1 MSETAPI
8 GLYPSCPAL
17 LGGEGEDAYDREVSR
32 YALGDC
38 MAANRSDLLAGLYRA
53 HWGGL
58 RNFILKLVRNGED
71 ADDLAQEVF
80 LRVSALS
87 SLTNIEHPRAFLHRV
102 ALNLVSDR
110 WRSEQVR
117 AEHAANELA
126 AGPGENVD
134 ALDPE
139 RIAMASETVR
149 ILESAVRSLPPKCR
163 RVLVLRKLHQLSY
176 EEIAAQ
182 TGLSER
188 AIEKHIMR
196 GMARIEKHME
206 RAFRAVG
213 ERDRRRRL
221 RDVSE

>member
-1 MSETAPI
+1 MRWI
-8 GLYPSCPAL
+8 PSASRWPA
-17 LGGEGEDAYDREVSR
+17 
-32 YALGDC
+32 
-38 MAANRSDLLAGLYRA
+38 
-53 HWGGL
+53 
-58 RNFILKLVRNGED
+58 K
-71 ADDLAQEVF
+71 
-80 LRVSALS
+80 
-87 SLTNIEHPRAFLHRV
+87 
-102 ALNLVSDR
+102 
-110 WRSEQVR
+110 
-117 AEHAANELA
+117 
-126 AGPGENVD
+126 
-134 ALDPE
+134 
-139 RIAMASETVR
+139 TVR